1 LVLSLDSADVIIGDT
16 LRLTAVARDAN
27 GEPVPGIA
35 LVWSSTDPSVATVSA
50 DGLVTAVDVGEADIE
65 VDIAGASQ
73 AQTSTDTE
81 MAVAALG
88 QYRGRSR
95 FKMISVPKVVIT
107 PGDRDADVS
116 ETISYSVRV
125 TDARGR
131 DLPNWTGTQW
141 SSFDPSVATIDAVS
155 GVATTLADGTTQIIV
170 AATVKGGQYRSTV
183 VLRVSVCGGVLAV
196 TAWDAELDVS
206 WKTSGSAAAN
216 LTFSIDQFSIANAH
230 LTRVAGTAGISTVW
244 EGTVS
249 GAGHINNSE
258 VVGELRATETTVA
271 TGTLI
276 NPPGPNPVA
285 LFVFR
290 LGSTC
295 RFILDYREVME
306 WRSENTGPGSGPPQ
320 TFTTE
325 FGRAKVASDALG
337 PKPSGGWQIAASNR
351 PLPIVFDA
359 LAGTL
364 DETGYFPRTAI
375 GLLVAQG
382 SLFPGQA
389 GTATFTYSLIAR

>member
-1 LVLSLDSADVIIGDT
+1 
-16 LRLTAVARDAN
+16 
-27 GEPVPGIA
+27 
-35 LVWSSTDPSVATVSA
+35 
-50 DGLVTAVDVGEADIE
+50 
-65 VDIAGASQ
+65 
-73 AQTSTDTE
+73 
-81 MAVAALG
+81 
-88 QYRGRSR
+88 
-95 FKMISVPKVVIT
+95 MISVPKVIIT
-107 PGDRDADVS
+107 PGDRDADVN
-116 ETISYSVRV
+116 ETIQYSVRV

-131 DLPNWTGTQW
+131 DLPSWTATQW
-141 SSFDPSVATIDAVS
+141 SSFDPSVATIDAAS
-155 GVATTLADGTTQIIV
+155 GMATALADGTTQIIV

-216 LTFSIDQFSIANAH
+216 FTFSIDQSSIANAH
-230 LTRVAGTAGISTVW
+230 LTRVQSDASASVW

-258 VVGELRATETTVA
+258 LIVEERTTETTVA

-285 LFVFR
+285 LYVIR
-290 LGSTC
+290 LGNTC
-295 RFILDYREVME
+295 SFILDYREVME
-306 WRSENTGPGSGPPQ
+306 WRSETTGPLPAPPH
-320 TFTTE
+320 TFTSE
-325 FGRAKVASDALG
+325 IGRAKVVEALG
-337 PKPSGGWQIAASNR
+337 PKPSEGWQIAASNR
-351 PLPIVFDA
+351 TLPIVFDA
-359 LAGTL
+359 LAGTI

-382 SLFPGQA
+382 LLFPGQA